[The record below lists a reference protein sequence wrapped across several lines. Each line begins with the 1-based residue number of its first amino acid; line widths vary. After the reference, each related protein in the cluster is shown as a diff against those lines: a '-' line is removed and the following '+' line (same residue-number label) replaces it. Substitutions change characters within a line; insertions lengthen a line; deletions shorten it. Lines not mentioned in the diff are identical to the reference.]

1 MAGPKWWESAPV
13 VSGQAAASGGGVP
26 EPVLV
31 LPNTDM
37 QHDNANQDRQ
47 VQISGESLDVSKAN
61 SARETKVSDR
71 NIKQQDL
78 QAAATLRND
87 FYAAE
92 PVKRFQNIWAALQ
105 SGIGQRHDTMGDRA
119 LIYAGIKVFD
129 PLGAVPSSD
138 IQGIQTASPIVDN
151 IIAQFGK
158 QVMGG
163 GTLPDDARRNLLMAM
178 NAQAA
183 AEARIYNQFRSDY
196 SKRAS
201 LAGLDPFAVVGS
213 PIQSAGWERYQ
224 DWTQK
229 NNLSPDAQSA
239 PGALPAVGSGVN
251 PGNGSGPPPTEGAA
265 IPFDRGAYL
274 QKTYGVTPEQEAAI
288 VSFWNTNRASI
299 TPEKVKAFYQQNG
312 LPMPSDAD
320 ILSGVKK
327 ARQGATFGSFDTSK
341 GLEEYQSQLEAINKQ
356 NGSADPNSIF
366 GPIDRLGNQAL
377 LGFGDELMGVQRGFG
392 AALMGQDPIANYQIG
407 RDAARLNLDQ
417 TARAQPGLSMA
428 ADLAG
433 GVVPALVAPET
444 LFGGGVG
451 GAVRGG
457 ATLGGLAGFGNG
469 QGLSDSLA
477 QGLTG
482 AAMGGALGYG
492 GGKLAEGLAA
502 RSAAPN
508 EGAAIMQA
516 ADNLNARLGT
526 NIQPLP
532 ADVGGVTTRRATGAA
547 AQLPLAAK
555 PIVSGAQKVTEEAAK
570 ARDAVALLA
579 GNPQGLEGAG
589 QQALAGA
596 QKFIQ
601 SSRARVNALY
611 TKARSLGGDQPIDLT
626 EARKVLD
633 DNIADLSDVPGGA
646 PGLEKLKTLRAEL
659 DKPYSVESVRQMRT
673 QLRDQ
678 FMGDGLRGSDLER
691 RIGQVLD
698 ASDMDIT
705 NGLNAAGKGEASRAY
720 AEAALAHKER
730 LSVIDNILAPIIGS
744 KGSAP
749 KSGEQI
755 VQAIQAA
762 TQNNNSRLGA
772 FLKALP
778 DEDAGTVRATLISRL
793 GMASKGQQDA
803 AGEAF
808 SLPQFLTHWNA
819 MTPEA
824 KSTLFGGELRAAL
837 NDLAK
842 VAEGSK
848 QAQRYQNFSNTGG
861 VIGAVATGTPIAS
874 FYTAPISSTAALIG
888 QYGLGKLLA
897 SPRFARW
904 LAKMPS
910 NPQAVE
916 KHVNALTRIAANDNA
931 IAGPAAELAQRL
943 QAALGALPQRSA
955 ASVPAPIGAP
965 PQSANGETTK
975 KPGVGQ

>member
-1 MAGPKWWESAPV
+1 M
-13 VSGQAAASGGGVP
+13 SGQAWPGQPVGGASAPPSG
-26 EPVLV
+26 PVLRDV
-31 LPNTDM
+31 YTAPNP
-37 QHDNANQDRQ
+37 QQNIDNARADAQLG
-47 VQISGESLDVSKAN
+47 ISGENLAVSKAN
-61 SARETKVSDR
+61 SAREAKSGEIENWGR
-71 NIKQQDL
+71 
-78 QAAATLRND
+78 LRNGYEQLPPVKEYRAVVPIAAMALKAPDDGTGDTSLLYAFAKVNDPGSVVREGEIGMGQSGGSVFNNKVAELKKQFGIEGGGNLSPELRIRIKREIDRKLVEMNRLYELQRTRFTDDAKAAGIDPARVIGPHD
-87 FYAAE
+87 FSPYAAE
-92 PVKRFQNIWAALQ
+92 YVATRNKLFGQNQ
-105 SGIGQRHDTMGDRA
+105 
-119 LIYAGIKVFD
+119 
-129 PLGAVPSSD
+129 
-138 IQGIQTASPIVDN
+138 
-151 IIAQFGK
+151 
-158 QVMGG
+158 
-163 GTLPDDARRNLLMAM
+163 
-178 NAQAA
+178 
-183 AEARIYNQFRSDY
+183 E
-196 SKRAS
+196 
-201 LAGLDPFAVVGS
+201 
-213 PIQSAGWERYQ
+213 
-224 DWTQK
+224 
-229 NNLSPDAQSA
+229 
-239 PGALPAVGSGVN
+239 ALPAVGSGVN

-377 LGFGDELMGVQRGFG
+377 LGFGDELMGLQRGAG
-392 AALMGQDPIANYQIG
+392 AALMGQDAIANYQIG

-417 TARAQPGLSMA
+417 TAQAQPGLSMA

-516 ADNLNARLGT
+516 ADNLNTRLGT

-633 DNIADLSDVPGGA
+633 DNIAELSDVPGGA